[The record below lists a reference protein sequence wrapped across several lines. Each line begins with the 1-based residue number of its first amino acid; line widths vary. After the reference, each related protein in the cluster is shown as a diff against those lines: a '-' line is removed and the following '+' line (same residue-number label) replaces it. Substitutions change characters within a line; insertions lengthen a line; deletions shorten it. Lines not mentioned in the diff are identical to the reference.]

1 MYITQRITNY
11 YLGNHIKNTEM
22 GRECSMY
29 GERKGI
35 QRVLGGKPEVNGLF
49 GHRWQHNIKTHLQE
63 MGLVA
68 WTGLICSGQG

>member
-1 MYITQRITNY
+1 MTIYITQRITNY

-35 QRVLGGKPEVNGLF
+35 QSKPEVNGLF
-49 GHRWQHNIKTHLQE
+49 GRLRHRWEDNIKTHLQE
-63 MGLVA
+63 V
-68 WTGLICSGQG
+68 